1 MHDVINNFYHIV
13 SLQMEKGN
21 VPDRSKNISV
31 SIRLQNVI
39 DRFGTD
45 QKALRYNGNIVLFI
59 TKKNMFTNLSILF
72 ICFCLHNE
80 TEKIYLEHVI
90 CKLM

>member
-1 MHDVINNFYHIV
+1 
-13 SLQMEKGN
+13 MEKGN

-45 QKALRYNGNIVLFI
+45 QKALRYNGNSVIYY
-59 TKKNMFTNLSILF
+59 KKT
-72 ICFCLHNE
+72 CLQ
-80 TEKIYLEHVI
+80 I
-90 CKLM
+90 

>member
-1 MHDVINNFYHIV
+1 MYDVINNIYHLIV
-13 SLQMEKGN
+13 SLQMETGN

-31 SIRLQNVI
+31 SIGLQNVI

-45 QKALRYNGNIVLFI
+45 QKALRYNGNIVLLV
-59 TKKNMFTNLSILF
+59 TKKKNMFTNLSIRF

-80 TEKIYLEHVI
+80 TE
-90 CKLM
+90 

>member
-1 MHDVINNFYHIV
+1 MHDLINNFYHIV

-45 QKALRYNGNIVLFI
+45 QKALRYNGNSVIYY
-59 TKKNMFTNLSILF
+59 KKT
-72 ICFCLHNE
+72 CLQ
-80 TEKIYLEHVI
+80 I
-90 CKLM
+90 